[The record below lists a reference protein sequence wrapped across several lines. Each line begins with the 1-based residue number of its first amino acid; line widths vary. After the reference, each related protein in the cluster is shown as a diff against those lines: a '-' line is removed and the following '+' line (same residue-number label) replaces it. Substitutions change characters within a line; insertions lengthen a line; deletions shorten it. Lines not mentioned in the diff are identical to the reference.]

1 MLKRRLI
8 PVLFLKDGWIV
19 RSENFTIHSVIGD
32 PKIHIDRLVSWDVD
46 EVIIVNISSK
56 FDGMAHQRS
65 DYKNKPTSDIMSLIR
80 KLAIEC
86 RTPLSFG
93 GGIRCLTDAAEL
105 VSNGADKVILNNLYY
120 QSPKEVEKIAK
131 TLGSQA
137 VVLSVDYRY
146 VEKTPTVFIENASV
160 NTQIT
165 PCDWIKQAEDY
176 GVGEI
181 FLNCADKDGAGTGYD
196 IDLIADVV
204 KKTTQPVIACGG
216 AGSIPDFHTVFEKTT
231 VEAVAAG
238 NIFHFSENCYPRA
251 KKFLKLS
258 DLNVR

>member
-8 PVLFLKDGWIV
+8 PVLYLKDGWIV

-56 FDGMAHQRS
+56 FDGVLHQRD
-65 DYKNKPTSDIMSLIR
+65 DYKNKPTSDIISLVRI
-80 KLAIEC
+80 LATEC
-86 RTPLSFG
+86 RTPLSYG
-93 GGIRCLTDAAEL
+93 GGINCLAQAAEL
-105 VSNGADKVILNNLYY
+105 ISSGADKVILNKLYY
-120 QSPKEVEKIAK
+120 KSAREVEKIAK
-131 TLGSQA
+131 TFGSQA

-146 VEKTPTVFIENASV
+146 VEKTAMVFIENASI

-165 PCDWIKQAEDY
+165 PQDWIRQAEDF

-181 FLNCADKDGAGTGYD
+181 FLNCADRDGAATGYD

-204 KKTTQPVIACGG
+204 RQTTRPVIACGG
-216 AGSIPDFHTVFEKTT
+216 AGSIGDFQTVFEETG

-251 KKFLKLS
+251 KKHLKLS
-258 DLNVR
+258 KVNVR